1 LEEGAA
7 VTGADRAPAA
17 SGTLAR
23 AERSCGK
30 EAGGDVEVVVVVVA
44 EVAEHGWCPV
54 EVAVVAAESGVGED
68 TAPGL
73 ADERGADEAFR
84 LVRGDAKVPLY

>member
-1 LEEGAA
+1 
-7 VTGADRAPAA
+7 
-17 SGTLAR
+17 
-23 AERSCGK
+23 
-30 EAGGDVEVVVVVVA
+30 VVVVVA

-54 EVAVVAAESGVGED
+54 EVAVVAAEGGVGED